1 MDKRIILIVG
11 GGVAAI
17 LLIAVVLFGAGCL
30 RQKEPVKSKST
41 AQIEL
46 TYYKLYDDSDVIEP
60 LIQEYQAKNPNIK
73 IRYRQF
79 TNPDEYYDL
88 VLNELA
94 EGEGPDIFS
103 VPNTWFIKN
112 YKKISPAPLDLVP
125 PKAFE
130 DTFVAVTYKDLVR
143 IDPTTGAYAVYG
155 IPMSVDTLA
164 LYYNKDQ
171 FDDKIPERG
180 KPATTWEGLKE
191 DVFKLTKKDNSFE
204 RFEVAGIA
212 LGYADNISRAF
223 DILVMMIL
231 QQGGDF
237 YDANMAKAVFSDN
250 QGVASDG
257 NPIKPGAKALELYTS
272 FANPSNKNYSWNNYL
287 SDANSDTKEITT
299 FARGKVSMIIG
310 YSYMYDQII
319 KEIDELKNKGL
330 ETIDSRAVKIAMIP
344 QMKDPLISTE
354 KRDAYAYYFV
364 ETIPRTSKNS
374 KAAWDFLIY
383 LSSKDTLKYY
393 NEKTHKPTSRRDMI
407 EEQKIDPI
415 YGVFAEQIGFAESLP
430 IYDEKSYST
439 AFIKAVNAVL
449 ATKKPED
456 AMKIAQD
463 EINAILP
470 SGGLLP
476 QVTVKEDATAK
487 TK

>member
-1 MDKRIILIVG
+1 MDKRILLIVG
-11 GGVAAI
+11 GGIAAV
-17 LLIAVVLFGAGCL
+17 LLIVLIMFGAGCL
-30 RQKEPVKSKST
+30 RTKEPTKIKNT

-60 LIQEYQAKNPNIK
+60 LIQEYQAKNPTIK
-73 IRYRQF
+73 INYRQF
-79 TNPDEYYDL
+79 TNPEEYYDL
-88 VLNELA
+88 ILNELA

-103 VPNTWFIKN
+103 VPNNWFIKN

-125 PKAFE
+125 PNAFE
-130 DTFVAVTYKDLVR
+130 DTFVAVTAKDLIR
-143 IDPTTGAYAVYG
+143 TDPATGSSAVYG
-155 IPMSVDTLA
+155 IPLSVDTLA

-191 DVFKLTKKDNSFE
+191 DVYKLTKKDNSFE

-212 LGYADNISRAF
+212 MGYADNITRAF
-223 DILVMMIL
+223 DILTMLIL
-231 QQGGDF
+231 QEGGDF
-237 YDANMAKAVFSDN
+237 YDKNMAKAVFADN
-250 QGVASDG
+250 QGVGSDG

-272 FANPSNKNYSWNNYL
+272 FSNPSNKNYSWNNYL

-310 YSYMYDQII
+310 YSYMYNQII
-319 KEIDELKNKGL
+319 NEIDELKNKGL
-330 ETIDSRAVKIAMIP
+330 ETIDTASVKVAMIP
-344 QMKDPLISTE
+344 QMKDPTISTT
-354 KRDAYAYYFV
+354 KRDAYAYYFA
-364 ETIPRTSKNS
+364 ETVPRTSKN
-374 KAAWDFLIY
+374 ARYAWDFLIY
-383 LSSKDTLKYY
+383 LSGKESLTYY
-393 NEKTHKPTSRRDMI
+393 NEKTHNPTSRRDMI
-407 EEQKIDPI
+407 DEQKIDPI

-430 IYDEKSYST
+430 IFDEKAYNT
-439 AFIKAVNAVL
+439 AFIKAINAVL

-476 QVTVKEDATAK
+476 QVTVKEDNEK